1 MYINLNVR
9 KTPCTQPSP
18 PNRDTWYCIIFYQFL
33 KRNWHRKWQ
42 HFGELYCP
50 PPSSPSSCFVQASPK
65 MTAPSPSL
73 AGYWLYI
80 RMSQWGF
87 IFSFVSLF
95 ISPFSFQFE
104 ANQAASTSAQNC
116 RVHSCT
122 EIRGEPLINRGG
134 LLPEGLHASSQT
146 VGPGS
151 LLSPNPASTVCAG
164 ILRYSPGD
172 VCQGCN
178 NLRSHF

>member
-1 MYINLNVR
+1 
-9 KTPCTQPSP
+9 
-18 PNRDTWYCIIFYQFL
+18 
-33 KRNWHRKWQ
+33 
-42 HFGELYCP
+42 
-50 PPSSPSSCFVQASPK
+50 

-116 RVHSCT
+116 RVHLCT
-122 EIRGEPLINRGG
+122 EIRGEPFINRGG
-134 LLPEGLHASSQT
+134 LLPKGLQAGSQT

-151 LLSPNPASTVCAG
+151 LLSPNPARTVCAG
-164 ILRYSPGD
+164 ILRCSRGD
-172 VCQGCN
+172 FCNRYN
-178 NLRSHF
+178 NLRSHLWNDVNVIIAWVSCQFGNVAAFLYHLFLVQPLLLRSSTQFTDQ